1 MQMPYLHWETD
12 RNRTHMAEVVR
23 MKVDQDAQQNRNTNW
38 NDKARKK
45 VERRPTGPDRQR
57 LDVPRLPRPM
67 HTDPDHYKRPSGDA
81 DVTPTPETIEGLLW
95 ERIREEWDKNHPESS
110 IMRGPRMSPGRRLR
124 PTHPLGQLLIDAAR
138 LFEAVAAFQDNKVI
152 EKYLFADPPLHPRRS
167 LDQAYFWKL
176 RSTCRRDRD
185 QVVYRYTSPRFHH
198 IYRVPDKNDDEAEV
212 ERLVEKTRAR
222 NEGRHLDKGPNK
234 WQWSGHGKFEDEH
247 GCEECEFQI
256 RKTARAVMVD
266 QLWMW
271 VLDEN
276 TILTCF
282 PKRYGVGKKDP
293 SGVHQS
299 IRRRLQD
306 QTNSANNLR
315 GVFDLGLIILEECFD
330 TFFDRTKTD
339 DMRPQI
345 IDIFAESTGRVVS
358 LLLFCSLEHF

>member
-1 MQMPYLHWETD
+1 M
-12 RNRTHMAEVVR
+12 
-23 MKVDQDAQQNRNTNW
+23 
-38 NDKARKK
+38 
-45 VERRPTGPDRQR
+45 
-57 LDVPRLPRPM
+57 
-67 HTDPDHYKRPSGDA
+67 
-81 DVTPTPETIEGLLW
+81 
-95 ERIREEWDKNHPESS
+95 NHPESS
-110 IMRGPRMSPGRRLR
+110 VMRGPRMGPGRRLR
-124 PTHPLGQLLIDAAR
+124 PSHPLGQLLIDAAR
-138 LFEAVAAFQDNKVI
+138 LFEAMAAFQDNKVM

-167 LDQAYFWKL
+167 LDQAYFWNL

-198 IYRVPDKNDDEAEV
+198 SFHVPDKDDDEAEV
-212 ERLVEKTRAR
+212 GRLVEKARAR
-222 NEGRHLDKGPNK
+222 KEGRRVDEGSG

-247 GCEECEFQI
+247 GCEECESQI

-271 VLDEN
+271 ILDEN

-293 SGVHQS
+293 SGVHHS

-315 GVFDLGLIILEECFD
+315 CVFDLGLIILKECFD

-339 DMRPQI
+339 DIRPQI
-345 IDIFAESTGRVVS
+345 MDIFAESTGRVVS
-358 LLLFCSLEHF
+358 LHAFFFSSLADF